1 MNEKRALSV
10 VLVNYKVYRYL
21 HLALQSLE
29 QSIAYMDRRL
39 ATEGSVPEQW
49 SLGELRLPA
58 SGSTNVEVWVV
69 DNASQ
74 DGSEPLIKAA
84 FPWVHWIQS
93 SENLGFAKANN
104 LALSQASGRYLL
116 IQNPD
121 TVLSELT
128 LWKCWLAME
137 SDPKVGALGV
147 RMVDGQGQFLRE
159 SKRGLPTPEAAFF
172 KLTGLANWF
181 PRHPRLAAYHLG
193 HLNPESDHDVSILAG
208 AFMWVRSS
216 VAQEIGLLDERYFM
230 YGEDID
236 WSYRILRA
244 GYRNRYLGTN
254 PIVHFK
260 GESTRKE
267 SMRYVRMFYGAMMEF
282 ASRYYGSSKS
292 FWLHM
297 MLRIGIAGRASIAVF
312 RRWSV
317 WAFHPLL
324 DWAGF
329 MALMHSLTLYW
340 ENHVKVNAGLDYP
353 AEFKQIVLPAYVS
366 IWVAAAWFNGA
377 YDKPYRYHRV
387 IRGMLTGTLAIGFV
401 YAFLPVEWRFSRGLI
416 WAGAGA
422 CLAFSLV
429 FKGLARIFLQVEMRN
444 EERNSRGI
452 VLGIGSKQGMRLA
465 ANLYKGMPATEWIGY
480 VGESSSKLPYE
491 DEAIGQVDDLL
502 SIVKAFRPE
511 EVVLDSRRFSFEL
524 LLSNLQLMS
533 GLVRNFKFLPIGM
546 DALIGNGDIIVQS
559 GLQDLILVDHDDYQY
574 RRSQRRINLLLGTV
588 IFIIQPFFYF
598 RLKPPY
604 RDFSIPWKLWGG
616 QLDWIGSKKLSS
628 KPFLFDIGAI
638 EGTKRPYNEQALK
651 VWVKFFATG
660 NLRSGFFWYAM
671 GKIPLIMKD

>member
-29 QSIAYMDRRL
+29 QSIAYLDRSL
-39 ATEGSVPEQW
+39 GGEASVPEQW
-49 SLGELRLPA
+49 PLRELRLPA

-69 DNASQ
+69 DNASE
-74 DGSEPLIKAA
+74 DGSEPLINAA
-84 FPWVHWIQS
+84 FPWVQWIQS

-104 LALSQASGRYLL
+104 LALAQASGRYLL

-282 ASRYYGSSKS
+282 ASSYYGSSKS
-292 FWLHM
+292 FWLHFI
-297 MLRIGIAGRASIAVF
+297 LRIGIAGRASIAVF

-329 MALMHSLTLYW
+329 MALMYLLTLYW
-340 ENHVKVNAGLDYP
+340 ENHVKVNAGLNYP
-353 AEFKQIVLPAYVS
+353 LEFKQIVLPAYVS
-366 IWVAAAWFNGA
+366 IWVASAWLNGA
-377 YDKPYRYHRV
+377 YDKPYLYHRV
-387 IRGMLTGTLAIGFV
+387 IRGMVTGTLAIGFV
-401 YAFLPVEWRFSRGLI
+401 YAFLPGEWRFSRGLI

-429 FKGLARIFLQVEMRN
+429 FKGLVYIL
-444 EERNSRGI
+444 RGRSDSI
-452 VLGIGSKQGMRLA
+452 GSVRKSSPVLGIVEDHRMSELSSWYARDWGTR
-465 ANLYKGMPATEWIGY
+465 WVGY
-480 VGESSSKLPYE
+480 VVPVQIPEDTCKDCLGELKDASLVMQTLAVDEIAVDTESVPMEQTIQLMLAVQESAPAVRFYPRGMQALIGGGEIITNERVACSWNMASWPPDFQKDQRIRNRLGAIYLWILQTTCSSKL
-491 DEAIGQVDDLL
+491 
-502 SIVKAFRPE
+502 K
-511 EVVLDSRRFSFEL
+511 
-524 LLSNLQLMS
+524 
-533 GLVRNFKFLPIGM
+533 
-546 DALIGNGDIIVQS
+546 
-559 GLQDLILVDHDDYQY
+559 
-574 RRSQRRINLLLGTV
+574 TV
-588 IFIIQPFFYF
+588 
-598 RLKPPY
+598 Y
-604 RDFSIPWKLWGG
+604 RDRTAVSRLWRGSM
-616 QLDWIGSKKLSS
+616 DWLGSPHYSS
-628 KPFLFDIGAI
+628 TPCLFDLEVILTRQG
-638 EGTKRPYNEQALK
+638 LK
-651 VWVKFFATG
+651 TPTAKHLGITRLVTG
-660 NLRSGFFWYAM
+660 RNRWKAWSYARWAA
-671 GKIPLIMKD
+671 KDLWLT

>member
-58 SGSTNVEVWVV
+58 NGSTNVEVWVV

-340 ENHVKVNAGLDYP
+340 ENHVKVNAELDYP

-416 WAGAGA
+416 WAGAAA

-429 FKGLARIFLQVEMRN
+429 FKGLANIL
-444 EERNSRGI
+444 RGRSDSI
-452 VLGIGSKQGMRLA
+452 GSVRKSSPVLGIVEGHRMNELFSWYARDWGTR
-465 ANLYKGMPATEWIGY
+465 WVGY
-480 VGESSSKLPYE
+480 VVPAQKTEESCKDCLGELKDASLLMQTLAV
-491 DEAIGQVDDLL
+491 DEIAVDTE
-502 SIVKAFRPE
+502 SVPMEQTI
-511 EVVLDSRRFSFEL
+511 
-524 LLSNLQLMS
+524 QLM
-533 GLVRNFKFLPIGM
+533 LAVQEIAPAVRFYPRGM
-546 DALIGNGDIIVQS
+546 QALIGGGEIITHERVVGSWDMASWPPDFQKDQRIRNRVAAIYLWI
-559 GLQDLILVDHDDYQY
+559 LQTT
-574 RRSQRRINLLLGTV
+574 SSNK
-588 IFIIQPFFYF
+588 
-598 RLKPPY
+598 LKTDY
-604 RDFSIPWKLWGG
+604 RDRTVVSRLWRGS
-616 QLDWIGSKKLSS
+616 LDWLGSAMYSS
-628 KPFLFDIGAI
+628 TPCLFDLEVILTRQGLKTPTAKHLGI
-638 EGTKRPYNEQALK
+638 SRMVTGRSRWK
-651 VWVKFFATG
+651 VW
-660 NLRSGFFWYAM
+660 SYARWAA
-671 GKIPLIMKD
+671 KDLWLS